1 MSERSVETLAI
12 TSRGSWRQKLS
23 RVWPALQLII
33 SLVIVSSVLLWLMRP
48 HQDLAKSNLDAAV
61 QKPLAVE
68 AIRPFELS
76 VQLDSPLGKRLTVQS
91 VEPLTVTDP
100 VLRVTGSVVTS
111 RRPGNN
117 GDPDF
122 WQFHSADLLRTYS
135 ALEKAL
141 ADEEFALSQ
150 VIQIRELA
158 EAKKSAL
165 ERSIT
170 RLQKLVR
177 TGTETERDLAAQ
189 QTELMQTEIQ
199 NRKDVYQAEVA
210 VKSARRDVLTLG
222 LQLRQS
228 GLDPER
234 LRKAPVDLDILSA
247 DVPEALLGRVALG
260 QSCVATFFGL
270 PNEVFHGKISVLSPV
285 LSTEQRT
292 LRVLIDITDPQDR
305 LRPGMFASI
314 GLGTDARS
322 VLRIPASGVVHLGR
336 KDYVFREESPVE
348 KVAKEMDRLHL
359 HAVEVDVGESIN
371 GLVEIRSG
379 ISSGEL
385 IVDNHAILLKPIL
398 ASSLRLPPAM
408 DAASNGSDPATL
420 SVVGERP

>member
-141 ADEEFALSQ
+141 ADEEFAYP
-150 VIQIRELA
+150 
-158 EAKKSAL
+158 K
-165 ERSIT
+165 
-170 RLQKLVR
+170 
-177 TGTETERDLAAQ
+177 
-189 QTELMQTEIQ
+189 
-199 NRKDVYQAEVA
+199 
-210 VKSARRDVLTLG
+210 
-222 LQLRQS
+222 
-228 GLDPER
+228 
-234 LRKAPVDLDILSA
+234 
-247 DVPEALLGRVALG
+247 
-260 QSCVATFFGL
+260 
-270 PNEVFHGKISVLSPV
+270 
-285 LSTEQRT
+285 
-292 LRVLIDITDPQDR
+292 
-305 LRPGMFASI
+305 
-314 GLGTDARS
+314 
-322 VLRIPASGVVHLGR
+322 
-336 KDYVFREESPVE
+336 
-348 KVAKEMDRLHL
+348 
-359 HAVEVDVGESIN
+359 
-371 GLVEIRSG
+371 
-379 ISSGEL
+379 
-385 IVDNHAILLKPIL
+385 
-398 ASSLRLPPAM
+398 
-408 DAASNGSDPATL
+408 
-420 SVVGERP
+420 